1 MKRRFT
7 EEQIIGVLREQEA
20 GGQVK
25 EIIRRHGISEQTF
38 YRWKAKYGG
47 LEASDVRRL
56 KELEAENAK
65 LKKLLAEAHLD
76 NAALKDV
83 LSRKLVRPAGK
94 RNVVLRLVQA
104 HGLSQRRA
112 CRLADLNLSTWQYAP
127 RKQERPGLRE
137 RIKELAALRRRFGYR
152 RLHALLRREGWRVN
166 HKAVHR
172 IYVEEGLQVR
182 KRKTKRV
189 GRGERRPMLVPE
201 AANDRWS
208 MDFEHDVLASGQR
221 FRTLN
226 IVDDCTRECP
236 AIEVDTSL
244 PGARVVRLLE
254 RLAETRGLP
263 KELVI
268 DNGPELIS
276 KALDQWAYRNGVR
289 LHFIEPGKPIQ
300 NAFIESFNGKFRDE
314 CLNEHW
320 FLNLRDA
327 RETIEAWRRDY
338 NTERPHSSLGYITP
352 EEFASSLRGHALGE
366 MTTSAQPV
374 QNHQPG
380 LSC

>member
-1 MKRRFT
+1 M
-7 EEQIIGVLREQEA
+7 
-20 GGQVK
+20 
-25 EIIRRHGISEQTF
+25 
-38 YRWKAKYGG
+38 
-47 LEASDVRRL
+47 
-56 KELEAENAK
+56 
-65 LKKLLAEAHLD
+65 
-76 NAALKDV
+76 
-83 LSRKLVRPAGK
+83 RPAGK
-94 RNVVLRLVQA
+94 RKVVSRLVEA
-104 HGLSQRRA
+104 HGLSERRA
-112 CRLADLNLSTWQYAP
+112 CRLAELNLSTWQYRA
-127 RKQERPGLRE
+127 RGRERAGLRE
-137 RIKELAALRRRFGYR
+137 RIKELAYERRRFGYR
-152 RLHALLRREGWRVN
+152 RIHALLRRAGWRVN

-189 GRGERRPMLVPE
+189 SRGDRWPMLVPR
-201 AANDRWS
+201 AANERWS

-244 PGARVVRLLE
+244 PGARVVRVLD

-276 KALDQWAYRNGVR
+276 KALDLWAYRRGVR
-289 LHFIEPGKPIQ
+289 LHFIDPGKPIQ

-320 FLNLRDA
+320 FLGLEDA
-327 RETIEAWRRDY
+327 RQTIEAWRRDY
-338 NTERPHSSLGYITP
+338 NAERPHSSLGYKTP
-352 EEFASSLRGHALGE
+352 EEFASSLRGHALAE
-366 MTTSAQPV
+366 MTTNAQRG

-380 LSC
+380 LSR